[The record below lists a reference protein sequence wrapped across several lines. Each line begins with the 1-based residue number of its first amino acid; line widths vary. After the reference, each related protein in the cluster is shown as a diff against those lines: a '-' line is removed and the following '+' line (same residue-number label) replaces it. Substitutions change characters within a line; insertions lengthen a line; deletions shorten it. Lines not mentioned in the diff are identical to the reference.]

1 MVAKVRIAEAQSELL
16 KLPTRNNAAMNRLWR
31 TAKNSEQFSKATLKL
46 KSKDG
51 KRLEQPVYTYRSL
64 RALRKNTILT
74 VFADAAARVKQTLEA
89 NAQRVRE
96 PAGKSYSEKFDKY
109 PLVPSVSPALALAFE
124 DALVGFVQSAG
135 MRALD
140 HKSHTSSAGRSN
152 ADHVAFG
159 FETLLAD
166 MASTQTMGAHTAA
179 LDDARQFAEAAAK
192 SARKAKAAK
201 KAKSAKS
208 AA

>member
-1 MVAKVRIAEAQSELL
+1 MVAKVRIAEAQGELL
-16 KLPTRNNAAMNRLWR
+16 KLPTRNNAAMNRMWR
-31 TAKNSEQFSKATLKL
+31 TAPKSEHFSKATLKV

-51 KRLEQPVYTYRSL
+51 QRLAQPVYTYRSL

-74 VFADAAARVKQTLEA
+74 IFADAAARVKQTLEA
-89 NAQRVRE
+89 NAKRVRE
-96 PAGKSYSEKFDKY
+96 SAGKKYVEKFNKY
-109 PLVPSVSPALALAFE
+109 PLVPSVSPSLALAFE
-124 DALVGFVQSAG
+124 DALTGFVQSAG

-140 HKSHTSSAGRSN
+140 HKSHTSNAGRSN
-152 ADHVAFG
+152 ADHMAFG

-179 LDDARQFAEAAAK
+179 LDDARQIAEATAK
-192 SARKAKAAK
+192 ATRKAKAVK

-208 AA
+208 A